1 MREQTLRERMV
12 LRPMVETTET
22 EAVSDAKAA
31 GGSRRHVALRGFP
44 FLHTT
49 EQGLVELVMRER
61 GQWIITPNLD
71 ILRQGCQR
79 PEIAALLRRADV
91 LVADGMPLI
100 WASRLQRTPLPE
112 RVSGSHIIWSIP
124 EAAAR
129 HGKSIFLLGGA
140 PGAAEACAKVLME
153 KFPSLRIT
161 GTYCPPF
168 GFEKSH
174 AEMERAGQAVAA
186 APADIVF
193 VALSFPKGEHLIE
206 RIRGVAP
213 KSWWI
218 GVGISFSFVAGEVK
232 KAPRWMQR
240 AGLEWVH
247 RLAQEPRRL
256 ARRYLIDGL
265 PFAARLLGNAA
276 WRGAFG
282 RSGNS

>member
-1 MREQTLRERMV
+1 MTAV
-12 LRPMVETTET
+12 APTSSP
-22 EAVSDAKAA
+22 EAD
-31 GGSRRHVALRGFP
+31 HVALRGFW
-44 FLHTT
+44 FLRVT
-49 EQGLVELVMRER
+49 ERQLVDQVVSSSH
-61 GQWIITPNLD
+61 GGWIITPNLD

-79 PEIAALLRRADV
+79 SEIAALLRRADI

-124 EAAAR
+124 EAAAG
-129 HGKSIFLLGGA
+129 HGKTIFLMGGA
-140 PGAAEACAKVLME
+140 PGAAEACGRILQERYPGLV
-153 KFPSLRIT
+153 IT

-168 GFEKSH
+168 GFEKSN
-174 AEMERAGQAVAA
+174 AEIDKARAAIVA

-206 RIRGVAP
+206 RIRDAAP

-232 KAPRWMQR
+232 KAPRWMQKT
-240 AGLEWVH
+240 GLEWTH
-247 RLAQEPRRL
+247 RLIQEPRRL

-265 PFAARLLGNAA
+265 PFAARLLIGSLLGGVAR
-276 WRGAFG
+276 RG
-282 RSGNS
+282 R